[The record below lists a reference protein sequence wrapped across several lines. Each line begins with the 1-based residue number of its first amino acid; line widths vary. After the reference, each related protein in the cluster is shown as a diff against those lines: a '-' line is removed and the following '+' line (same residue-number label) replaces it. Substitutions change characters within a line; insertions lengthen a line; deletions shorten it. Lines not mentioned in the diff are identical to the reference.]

1 MSKSYYNVKE
11 IKALFK
17 NKLKDRKRIKGISFS
32 YSKNEDINNLKRI
45 KPNISVNQKIK
56 DNAISNSFINYSSL
70 KSYIYSKEQK
80 DKNFEKKDKLEN
92 VNIKNLKL
100 DLNYTNIY
108 QLFNLVFNKYNPF
121 NYNINKKKLE
131 VKKIGI
137 LLNKNKVKSD
147 LLKKILPG
155 KKITSRIDSG
165 IKKDIKFDKIYQQ
178 IQNYKNILEK
188 KKSLL
193 NQKKICIKSYTTK
206 NNIKLNK
213 SSSYVINKS
222 NLNKYLSDMSNTYII
237 NDKQNN
243 NEISKSIEQSNQS
256 INNTERKL
264 FKSASEAII
273 LTPKNK
279 SNIIKINN
287 SNLRKRRKSCIESN
301 NLKII
306 IRTNKKSFKQKY
318 KNLNKS
324 HSTNLLYIHKNRNM
338 TNNKNKNS
346 NIYKMNKEKINKNI
360 NNYVSNIED
369 MFEEYNKIKSNT
381 NRLKLEY
388 KMWHF
393 SKYSNIDEIINAK
406 EDMLL
411 FLLKQKFF
419 KNQKNYPRLKMES
432 SLKKK
437 SVNNIIREYFNN
449 VEDDEYKFGKKIN
462 FYKY

>member
-165 IKKDIKFDKIYQQ
+165 IKKDIKFDNIYQQ

-193 NQKKICIKSYTTK
+193 NQKKNMY
-206 NNIKLNK
+206 
-213 SSSYVINKS
+213 
-222 NLNKYLSDMSNTYII
+222 
-237 NDKQNN
+237 
-243 NEISKSIEQSNQS
+243 
-256 INNTERKL
+256 
-264 FKSASEAII
+264 
-273 LTPKNK
+273 
-279 SNIIKINN
+279 KIV
-287 SNLRKRRKSCIESN
+287 
-301 NLKII
+301 
-306 IRTNKKSFKQKY
+306 Y
-318 KNLNKS
+318 
-324 HSTNLLYIHKNRNM
+324 Y
-338 TNNKNKNS
+338 
-346 NIYKMNKEKINKNI
+346 EK
-360 NNYVSNIED
+360 
-369 MFEEYNKIKSNT
+369 
-381 NRLKLEY
+381 
-388 KMWHF
+388 
-393 SKYSNIDEIINAK
+393 
-406 EDMLL
+406 
-411 FLLKQKFF
+411 
-419 KNQKNYPRLKMES
+419 
-432 SLKKK
+432 
-437 SVNNIIREYFNN
+437 
-449 VEDDEYKFGKKIN
+449 
-462 FYKY
+462 